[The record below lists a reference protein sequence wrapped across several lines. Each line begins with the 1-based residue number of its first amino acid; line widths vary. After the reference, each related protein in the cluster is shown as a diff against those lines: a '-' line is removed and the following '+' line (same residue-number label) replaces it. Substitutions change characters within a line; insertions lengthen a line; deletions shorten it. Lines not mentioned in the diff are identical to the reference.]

1 MKNRRIILILAGCII
16 SVLFILFISLK
27 VFIVRNII
35 ITGNKNI
42 TEQQIRNAL
51 ALKEGSSI
59 IYPGLKTLYERLKNF
74 SWIKDVVIRKDLNG
88 TLTIHIKESTP
99 VAIAIA
105 NEKAYL
111 IDYEGQV
118 LEDFTEK
125 LKDNHIF
132 LPLLKDI
139 DPFTNKDTLQSAV
152 ALLNFINSKGF
163 VKSKDEITITGS
175 QPDNLTITMN
185 KIRIIIGNGDLEN
198 KFAKYMVV
206 NSEIQR
212 RGLNVQYVDLRFPDK
227 VIVKPLE

>member
-1 MKNRRIILILAGCII
+1 MKNRKIILIVTGFII
-16 SVLFILFISLK
+16 SVLFILFLSVK
-27 VFIVRNII
+27 VLIVRNIV

-59 IYPGLKTLYERLKNF
+59 IYPGSKTLYERLKKI

-99 VAIAIA
+99 VAIAMA

-111 IDYEGQV
+111 VDYEGHV

-125 LKDNHIF
+125 LKDNQIF

-139 DPFTNKDTLQSAV
+139 DPFNNKDTIQSAV
-152 ALLNFINSKGF
+152 ALLNFINSKGL
-163 VKSKDEITITGS
+163 VKSKDEITITGT
-175 QPDNLTITMN
+175 QPDNLTINMN
-185 KIRIIIGNGDLEN
+185 NIRIIIGNGDWEN